1 MTNACVVN
9 QYFSGQGALLLAERD
24 VLGNALGFRPVGNV
38 SALTIGIETTVFEHK
53 ESCTG
58 VRGIDLEIVQE
69 VAASMTFTME
79 SLDRENL
86 ALALYG
92 GSSAITGASVSDEL
106 VTAHHD
112 LWMPLDNL
120 KVSAVVVG
128 DDATPTITY
137 VLDTDYELNS
147 EAGTIKVLSTGAI
160 TDLQVVFVDYTFA
173 DQDDVQALL
182 TGTAPQ
188 RWARFEGLNT
198 ADAEKP
204 VTVDAFKLSV
214 QPLAELALINE
225 EITQMEVEATVL
237 SDELRVTGS
246 KYFSIRRVA

>member
-1 MTNACVVN
+1 MTNACVQN

-24 VLGNALGFRPVGNV
+24 GSGNALGFRPVGNV

-69 VAASMTFTME
+69 VAASMTMTME
-79 SLDRENL
+79 SLDRKNL
-86 ALALYG
+86 SLALYG
-92 GSSAITGASVSDEL
+92 TDSAIVGSSASDEL
-106 VTAHHD
+106 VTMYDD
-112 LWMPLDNL
+112 LWMPLANL
-120 KVSAVVVG
+120 KVSAVIVG
-128 DDATPTITY
+128 DDATPTVTY
-137 VLDTDYELNS
+137 TEGADYELNA
-147 EAGTIKVLSTGAI
+147 EAGTLKLISTGLI
-160 TDLQVVFVDYTFA
+160 TDAQVVFVDYTFA
-173 DQDDVQALL
+173 DQDDIQALI

-225 EITQMEVEATVL
+225 EITQMEIEATVL
-237 SDELRVTGS
+237 SDESRVTGS
-246 KYFSIRRVA
+246 KYFSIRKVA